1 MENWVLF
8 VIILYTNKM
17 DHIWKTD
24 KLISK
29 DVCFECGSDY
39 AIHFHHVVPKSKGG
53 KNAIPL
59 CEKCHGLVHNRK
71 FNEHRILQME
81 GIERA
86 KLNGKYKGRNG
97 GTIETPEKFMG
108 KEKIQKVMIELL
120 NGKRS
125 SVISTEINIHM
136 NTITKIKKYM
146 KRYPELVPSV

>member
-1 MENWVLF
+1 
-8 VIILYTNKM
+8 
-17 DHIWKTD
+17 
-24 KLISK
+24 
-29 DVCFECGSDY
+29 
-39 AIHFHHVVPKSKGG
+39 
-53 KNAIPL
+53 
-59 CEKCHGLVHNRK
+59 
-71 FNEHRILQME
+71 ME

>member
-1 MENWVLF
+1 MSHV
-8 VIILYTNKM
+8 
-17 DHIWKTD
+17 WKTD

-29 DVCFECGSDY
+29 DICFECGSDY

-71 FNEHRILQME
+71 FNEHRKLQME

-86 KLNGKYKGRNG
+86 KLNGTYKGRKCNSA
-97 GTIETPEKFMG
+97 ETPEKFMG

-120 NGKRS
+120 AGKKGTI
-125 SVISTEINIHM
+125 ISKEINVHI
-136 NTITKIKKYM
+136 NTISKVRKYM
-146 KRYPELVPSV
+146 VDYPDLVPHP